1 MMRFID
7 AAISRSRTTLMMMS
21 MVVFCGLLAR
31 AALPIANDPYIV
43 LPYFYIGI
51 VHEGISPEDGERLL
65 IQPVEVELRKVEGIK
80 EVSAVASEGYV
91 SLGVEFE
98 PEVDLNIALLD
109 TREAVDRAKS
119 EIPTTAE
126 EPFVEEL
133 NIDDFPLLQI
143 NLLSEGASERQMY
156 DAALLLRD
164 AIETVPSVL
173 SADMR
178 GVREEVLE
186 VLIDPGALEAYRI
199 SSEALADTLR
209 RNNRLIPAG
218 SLDTGGGRFAVKVP
232 SVVETAEDVMNLPVR
247 VSGDTVVTLADVAEI
262 RRSFKDRT
270 SYARFNGQTAMFIEV
285 KKRPDANVIKTSDAV
300 LVIVEEMAEQLPSSI
315 RIQPS
320 LITSEFAEVQ
330 VTELQGNIMTALAL
344 VMVIVVAAMGFRS
357 GLIVGLGIPVSLLFS
372 VIVIYLLGYTFNFM
386 VMFGMLLGLGMLID
400 GAIVVTEYADRR
412 MSEGADHKAAYAEAV
427 KRMFWPVTASTA
439 TTLAAFLPLMFWP
452 GIPGQFMSYLPVT
465 VFTVLSGSL
474 LYALLFG
481 PVLGTIF
488 GQPSAHSTASAA
500 MRGELEHGDPT
511 RLDGFTGLYA
521 HAMRKV
527 CAQPAA
533 TLGAIAVLLISIFWA
548 YSHYGKGT
556 IFFNDTDPQFLTVS
570 VSGRGNFSAQ
580 EVDKLVRNVERRVF
594 NVPGIRSMNTQ
605 TLLPGSSDGGP
616 SAVAD
621 RIGVM
626 FIELTPE
633 SDRSESG
640 FDIIRHIRER
650 TFDMPGLRVEVQPVE
665 QGPSIGKPIQIE
677 LHSRDRGLLKPVMA
691 EVRAYMETRPY
702 LIDIDDTRPLPSI
715 EWRMEVDRAQAALYG
730 ADVTTSGIAL
740 QLVTSGVKV
749 AEYRPAGADDAV
761 DIRARYPSENRG
773 IKAMESI
780 RVSTNQ
786 GMVPLSNFVSVEPAQ
801 GVDTLRRINGSPME
815 RIRAQVVEGVLPDD
829 AVADL
834 KVWLDG
840 QDFDSRVDIQ
850 FRGAN
855 EEQEESIA
863 FVSVAF
869 LLSLLLMFVLLV
881 TQFNSFYQSVLILL
895 AVIMSTAGVLVG
907 LMLTERPFSAI
918 LTGIGIVSLAGI
930 VVNNNIV
937 LIDTFNFVRQRHP
950 ELPINSVIIR
960 ATAQR
965 LRPVMLTTATT
976 VFGLL
981 PLALG
986 MSVDLINRN
995 INAGGQMA
1003 IFWEPLSQAIVF
1015 GLSFAAML
1023 TLVATPALLALPS
1036 YLRERWH
1043 GGVVR
1048 NRAEVAAG

>member
-1 MMRFID
+1 
-7 AAISRSRTTLMMMS
+7 
-21 MVVFCGLLAR
+21 
-31 AALPIANDPYIV
+31 
-43 LPYFYIGI
+43 
-51 VHEGISPEDGERLL
+51 
-65 IQPVEVELRKVEGIK
+65 
-80 EVSAVASEGYV
+80 
-91 SLGVEFE
+91 
-98 PEVDLNIALLD
+98 
-109 TREAVDRAKS
+109 
-119 EIPTTAE
+119 
-126 EPFVEEL
+126 
-133 NIDDFPLLQI
+133 
-143 NLLSEGASERQMY
+143 
-156 DAALLLRD
+156 
-164 AIETVPSVL
+164 
-173 SADMR
+173 
-178 GVREEVLE
+178 
-186 VLIDPGALEAYRI
+186 
-199 SSEALADTLR
+199 
-209 RNNRLIPAG
+209 
-218 SLDTGGGRFAVKVP
+218 
-232 SVVETAEDVMNLPVR
+232 MNLPVR

-262 RRSFKDRT
+262 RRSFKDRA

-300 LVIVEEMAEQLPSSI
+300 LEIVEEMAEQLPSSI

-488 GQPSAHSTASAA
+488 GQPTAHAA
-500 MRGELEHGDPT
+500 VPVAIRDELEHGDPT
-511 RLDGFTGLYA
+511 RLGGFTGLYA
-521 HAMRKV
+521 RAMREV

-548 YSHYGKGT
+548 YGHYGKGT

-580 EVDKLVRNVERRVF
+580 EVDKLVRSVERRVF
-594 NVPGIRSMNTQ
+594 SVPGIRSMNTQ
-605 TLLPGSSDGGP
+605 TLLPGSSGGGP
-616 SAVAD
+616 DAVAD

-626 FIELTPE
+626 FVELTPE
-633 SDRSESG
+633 SERSDSG

-665 QGPSIGKPIQIE
+665 QGPSVGKPIQIE
-677 LHSRDRGLLKPVMA
+677 LRSRNRELLKPVMA
-691 EVRAYMETRPY
+691 EIRAYMETRPD

-715 EWRMEVDRAQAALYG
+715 EWLMEVDRAQAALYG

-749 AEYRPAGADDAV
+749 AEYRPSGADDAV
-761 DIRARYPSENRG
+761 DIRARYPLEYRG

-801 GVDTLRRINGSPME
+801 GVDTLRRVNGSPIE
-815 RIRAQVVEGVLPDD
+815 RIRAQVVEGVIPDD

-950 ELPINSVIIR
+950 ELSINSVIIR

-1003 IFWEPLSQAIVF
+1003 VFWGPLSQAIVF
-1015 GLSFAAML
+1015 GLSFAAIL

-1036 YLRERWH
+1036 YIRARWH
-1043 GGVVR
+1043 GGADR
-1048 NRAEVAAG
+1048 NRAPIAAG